1 MSVDF
6 MIEKRLRKLAPE
18 LHQSVIDFTFT
29 LNGFLDRFL
38 PRFPNFTDH
47 SILHSL
53 DVLEYSNYI
62 IGEEQINQLNAAE
75 CYVLIMA
82 CYLHDIGM
90 GVGEKDYEVFARQI
104 DFGNYF
110 DTHDKSD
117 TSDVVRAFH
126 HELSGCLIRKNARVL
141 EFPSDDLT
149 FAIVQASRGHRK
161 TDLFDPKEYPEMQ
174 TEYGVIRLPY
184 LTAVVR
190 LADEIDVG
198 ANRNPELLFDTS
210 KLTRQRDIEVF
221 GTHESILRVDV
232 TRDKIILVVKP
243 KSPEYVPLI
252 ETLNGKIQETL
263 DYCRRVAEVR
273 SNLRIPQTRSEIVP
287 YEEGKK
293 TTAYP
298 PTGSSQSSSFK
309 RP

>member
-6 MIEKRLRKLAPE
+6 MIEKRLRDLSPE
-18 LHQSVIDFTFT
+18 LHQGVIDFTFT
-29 LNGFLDRFL
+29 LEGLLERCR
-38 PRFPNFTDH
+38 PQFPGFTDH

-62 IGEEQINQLNAAE
+62 IGEEQINQLSPAE

-90 GVGEKDYEVFARQI
+90 GVSAKDYEAFARQI

-110 DTHDKSD
+110 DTHDRLD
-117 TSDVVRAFH
+117 TSSVVRAFH
-126 HELSGCLIRKNARVL
+126 HEFSGCLIRKNARVL
-141 EFPSDDLT
+141 EIPSDDLL

-161 TDLFDPKEYPEMQ
+161 TDLFDPVEYPEMQ

-184 LTAVVR
+184 VSAVIR

-198 ANRNPELLFDTS
+198 ANRNSELLFNIS
-210 KLTRQRDIEVF
+210 KMAEQYVSF

-263 DYCRRVAEVR
+263 DYCRRAAQER
-273 SNLRIPQTRSEIVP
+273 SNLRITQIRSEVVN
-287 YEEGKK
+287 YE
-293 TTAYP
+293 
-298 PTGSSQSSSFK
+298 K
-309 RP
+309 RS

>member
-6 MIEKRLRKLAPE
+6 MIERRLRDLSPE

-29 LNGFLDRFL
+29 LRGMLDRFR
-38 PRFPNFTDH
+38 PRFPEFTDH

-53 DVLEYSNYI
+53 DVLDYSNYI
-62 IGEEQINQLNAAE
+62 IGEEQINQLSPAE

-90 GVGEKDYEVFARQI
+90 GVGEKDYEAFSRQI

-110 DTHDKSD
+110 DTHDRSD
-117 TSDVVRAFH
+117 TSSVVRAFH
-126 HELSGCLIRKNARVL
+126 HEFSGCLIRKNAKVL
-141 EFPSDDLT
+141 EIPSEDLV
-149 FAIVQASRGHRK
+149 FAIIQASRGHRK
-161 TDLFDPKEYPEMQ
+161 TDLFDPEEYPEMQ

-184 LTAVVR
+184 VSAVIR

-198 ANRNPELLFDTS
+198 ANRNSELLFDTS
-210 KLTRQRDIEVF
+210 TLTIKRQIEAF

-263 DYCRRVAEVR
+263 DYCRRAAQER
-273 SNLRIPQTRSEIVP
+273 SNLRITQIRSEIEKI
-287 YEEGKK
+287 YD
-293 TTAYP
+293 AR
-298 PTGSSQSSSFK
+298 S
-309 RP
+309 

>member
-6 MIEKRLRKLAPE
+6 MIERRLRDLSPE

-29 LNGFLDRFL
+29 LQGMLDRFR
-38 PRFPNFTDH
+38 PRFPEFTDH

-53 DVLEYSNYI
+53 NVLDYSNYI
-62 IGEEQINQLNAAE
+62 IGEEQINQLSPAE

-90 GVGEKDYEVFARQI
+90 GVGEKDYEAFARQI

-110 DTHDKSD
+110 DTHDRSD
-117 TSDVVRAFH
+117 TSSVVRAFH
-126 HELSGCLIRKNARVL
+126 HEFSGCLIRKNAKLL
-141 EFPSDDLT
+141 EIPSEDLV
-149 FAIVQASRGHRK
+149 FAIIQVSRGHRK
-161 TDLFDPKEYPEMQ
+161 TDLFDPEEYSEMQ

-184 LTAVVR
+184 VSAVIR

-198 ANRNPELLFDTS
+198 ANRNSELLFDTS
-210 KLTRQRDIEVF
+210 TLTIKRQIEAF
-221 GTHESILRVDV
+221 GTHESILRVNV

-263 DYCRRVAEVR
+263 DYCRRAAQER
-273 SNLRIPQTRSEIVP
+273 SNLRITQIRSEIEKI
-287 YEEGKK
+287 YD
-293 TTAYP
+293 AR
-298 PTGSSQSSSFK
+298 S
-309 RP
+309 

>member
-6 MIEKRLRKLAPE
+6 MIERRLRDLSPE

-29 LNGFLDRFL
+29 LQGMLDRFR
-38 PRFPNFTDH
+38 PRFPEFTDH

-53 DVLEYSNYI
+53 DVLDYSNYI
-62 IGEEQINQLNAAE
+62 IGEEQINQLSPAE

-90 GVGEKDYEVFARQI
+90 GVGEKDYEAFSRQI

-110 DTHDKSD
+110 DTHDRSD
-117 TSDVVRAFH
+117 TSSVVRAFH
-126 HELSGCLIRKNARVL
+126 HEFSGCLIRKNAKVL
-141 EFPSDDLT
+141 EIPSEDLV
-149 FAIVQASRGHRK
+149 FAIIQASRGHRK
-161 TDLFDPKEYPEMQ
+161 TDLFDPGEYPEMQ

-184 LTAVVR
+184 VSAVIR

-198 ANRNPELLFDTS
+198 ANRNSELLFDTS
-210 KLTRQRDIEVF
+210 TLTIKRQIEAF

-263 DYCRRVAEVR
+263 DYCRRAAQER
-273 SNLRIPQTRSEIVP
+273 SNLRITQIRSEIEKI
-287 YEEGKK
+287 YD
-293 TTAYP
+293 AR
-298 PTGSSQSSSFK
+298 S
-309 RP
+309 

>member
-6 MIEKRLRKLAPE
+6 MIERRLRDLSPE

-29 LNGFLDRFL
+29 LRGMLDRFR
-38 PRFPNFTDH
+38 PRFPEFTDH

-53 DVLEYSNYI
+53 DVLDYSNYI
-62 IGEEQINQLNAAE
+62 IGEEQINQLSPAE

-90 GVGEKDYEVFARQI
+90 GVGEKDYEAFSRQI

-110 DTHDKSD
+110 DTHDRSD
-117 TSDVVRAFH
+117 TSSVVRAFH
-126 HELSGCLIRKNARVL
+126 HEFSGCLIRKNAKLL
-141 EFPSDDLT
+141 EIPSEDLV
-149 FAIVQASRGHRK
+149 FAIIQASRGHRK
-161 TDLFDPKEYPEMQ
+161 TDLFDPGEYPEMQ

-184 LTAVVR
+184 VSAVIR

-198 ANRNPELLFDTS
+198 ANRNSELLFDTS
-210 KLTRQRDIEVF
+210 TLTIKRQIEAF

-263 DYCRRVAEVR
+263 DYCRRAAQER
-273 SNLRIPQTRSEIVP
+273 SNLRITQIRSEIEKI
-287 YEEGKK
+287 YD
-293 TTAYP
+293 AR
-298 PTGSSQSSSFK
+298 S
-309 RP
+309 

>member
-6 MIEKRLRKLAPE
+6 MIERRLRDLSPE

-29 LNGFLDRFL
+29 LRGMLDRFR
-38 PRFPNFTDH
+38 PRFPEFTDH

-53 DVLEYSNYI
+53 DVLDYSNYI
-62 IGEEQINQLNAAE
+62 IGEEQINQLSPAE

-90 GVGEKDYEVFARQI
+90 GVGEKDYEAFSRQI

-110 DTHDKSD
+110 DTHDRSD
-117 TSDVVRAFH
+117 TSSVVRAFH
-126 HELSGCLIRKNARVL
+126 HEFSGCLIRKNAKVL
-141 EFPSDDLT
+141 EIPSEDLV
-149 FAIVQASRGHRK
+149 FAIIQASRGHRK
-161 TDLFDPKEYPEMQ
+161 TDLFDPGEYPEMQ

-184 LTAVVR
+184 VSAVIR

-198 ANRNPELLFDTS
+198 ANRNSELLFDTS
-210 KLTRQRDIEVF
+210 TLTIKRQIEAF

-263 DYCRRVAEVR
+263 DYCRRAAQER
-273 SNLRIPQTRSEIVP
+273 SNLRITQIRSEIEKI
-287 YEEGKK
+287 YD
-293 TTAYP
+293 AR
-298 PTGSSQSSSFK
+298 S
-309 RP
+309 